1 MMLCINAFITYG
13 ISLEAHLEN
22 MNPLNILLKAGNM
35 VGSLYLHVYVHI
47 MPGIIQS
54 LIFRF

>member
-35 VGSLYLHVYVHI
+35 VQINLYLYI
-47 MPGIIQS
+47 LS
-54 LIFRF
+54 NA